1 MRRLSLVVALAVV
14 SVWATPAGAQDT
26 RQASQH
32 FQRGVTLYGEAD
44 YRAALVEF
52 ERAYAIAPNP
62 SVLYNVGETHYQ
74 LLDYAAALTAFERFL
89 AEAPAG
95 DMRRSEVESNLDVL
109 RTRVG
114 RVSVTTDPAGA
125 DIAIDDEP
133 RGRTPLERPVLV
145 SVGRRKV
152 VASLAGRPA
161 VTRYVDVAAE
171 DNVSLAVAL
180 PEPPQPLA
188 STPAEAVSRHAPL
201 ATVAPTGGGG
211 GAALRTIGWVATA
224 TLAAGAGC
232 FGLLALRE
240 SRDLVTDRNTFP
252 VPSDRLQHEASL
264 TTTYSM
270 LADGL
275 AAGAVAVGA
284 VTLVATAL
292 SGTSARPLR
301 GTGAGTQVVLGP
313 GSASLL
319 VTF

>member
-1 MRRLSLVVALAVV
+1 MRRLFLAVALAAV
-14 SVWATPAGAQDT
+14 SVWAAPARAQDT

-44 YRAALVEF
+44 YRAALIEF
-52 ERAYAIAPNP
+52 ERAYALAPNP
-62 SVLYNVGETHYQ
+62 SVLYNVGETRYQ
-74 LLDYAAALTAFERFL
+74 LQDYAAALTAFERFL
-89 AEAPAG
+89 SEAQPG
-95 DMRRSEVESNLDVL
+95 DTRRTEVESNLDVL

-114 RVSVTTDPAGA
+114 RVTVTTDPAGA

-152 VASLAGRPA
+152 VATLAGRPS

-171 DNVSLAVAL
+171 DNVSLTVSMPEAPSPVTPSQA
-180 PEPPQPLA
+180 EPPARHAALA
-188 STPAEAVSRHAPL
+188 TPAP
-201 ATVAPTGGGG
+201 GGG
-211 GAALRTIGWVATA
+211 GAGLRTIGWVATA

-240 SRDLVTDRNTFP
+240 SRELVTARNTFP
-252 VPSDRLQHEASL
+252 TSSDTLQHESSL

-275 AAGAVAVGA
+275 TAGALAVGA
-284 VTLVATAL
+284 VTLVSTVL
-292 SGTSARPLR
+292 SGTSAKPLR

-313 GSASLL
+313 GSAALL